1 MNHFLLL
8 SLALLLSACR
18 SLTPITPVT
27 SSDEKTLSSHT
38 TPSSSLG
45 GRFAARIDK
54 NGKPESTH
62 GNFFWLS
69 GLNQSSLEIL
79 SPFGQSQLRIEL
91 YPQHIIVSRPGQVT
105 HQITDPDSALAEWLG
120 FRVPLTHFAQWL
132 NGPSD
137 STTLTNAVRSNHD
150 KDLTIYQDGWTIT
163 YLDHVNPH
171 VPPKRINLYHA
182 TQKVELRLIID
193 HRNDL

>member
-1 MNHFLLL
+1 LNHFFPLI
-8 SLALLLSACR
+8 LALLLSACTT
-18 SLTPITPVT
+18 LAPIAPVT
-27 SSDEKTLSSHT
+27 QTDETAISSNHNAA
-38 TPSSSLG
+38 SLG
-45 GRFAARIDK
+45 GRFAVRIDK

-69 GLNQSSLEIL
+69 SPNQSYLEIL

-91 YPQHIIVSRPGQVT
+91 HPQHIIISRPGQAA
-105 HQITDPDSALAEWLG
+105 HQAMDPDTALAEWLG
-120 FRVPLTHFAQWL
+120 FRVPLAHFIQWL

-137 STTLTNAVRSNHD
+137 SATLTNAVRSNHD

-193 HRNDL
+193 NRNDF